1 MRQLSDTGRYGRT
14 TVTKARTEVLRVL
27 KLDTQPRQL
36 HRESTDSIPPI
47 SLHLFPLRSNYHH
60 QRLTDSRGC
69 DCKSEVPGPNVQHS
83 NGRRPLHPT
92 FLPTPPGTQYRLVAK
107 LSSWKRRRCST
118 RRPSLRGSLHNR
130 SEVPRDADWDTTYL
144 KRIRLHGNLLI
155 LGGELVTSLG
165 GISGCRSII
174 ITVAENYHV
183 SQSLWVCIVPGIR
196 NAE

>member
-1 MRQLSDTGRYGRT
+1 MSSTRSVEDLCIQPSFQRRLGHCT
-14 TVTKARTEVLRVL
+14 VLRQSCRHGNV
-27 KLDTQPRQL
+27 DVV
-36 HRESTDSIPPI
+36 
-47 SLHLFPLRSNYHH
+47 
-60 QRLTDSRGC
+60 QR
-69 DCKSEVPGPNVQHS
+69 
-83 NGRRPLHPT
+83 
-92 FLPTPPGTQYRLVAK
+92 
-107 LSSWKRRRCST
+107 

-165 GISGCRSII
+165 GISGSRSII